1 MLPIAWRTAG
11 ENILQQ
17 IGGRARESSKDAA
30 PVCGGVVWTSL
41 DGAPEAP
48 LTHQAM
54 EEFWDFATT
63 AVACRPE
70 EHIVCVKEF
79 LVLFLGFLE
88 FGLCWRERH

>member
-1 MLPIAWRTAG
+1 MDIPGWG
-11 ENILQQ
+11 
-17 IGGRARESSKDAA
+17 S
-30 PVCGGVVWTSL
+30 
-41 DGAPEAP
+41 EAP

-88 FGLCWRERH
+88 FGLCWRRGIEIGRNLILKIN